1 MKSVK
6 QQIVYFFMFYTVNN
20 HCTKIIIHM
29 FYTIFAL
36 YQNNKNHQLKAL
48 ELHINISLQN
58 MHDIYFS
65 YKVYH

>member
-1 MKSVK
+1 
-6 QQIVYFFMFYTVNN
+6 
-20 HCTKIIIHM
+20 M

-65 YKVYH
+65 YKVHH